1 MKRVETAPVTC
12 ARPGRGND
20 TVSSDTYVGAIDQVT
35 TGTRFMLF
43 DRDGRVAANA
53 YERHEQVYPEP
64 GRVEHDATEVWANT
78 RSVIRDALDDA
89 GIDATQLSGTGITNQ
104 REATVIWDAETS
116 EPVHNAVVWRD
127 RWTTDRFEALE
138 AAGKDG
144 WTHERTGP
152 EPDPYFSATKAEWL
166 LENADPVATDRS
178 DPVGTGG
185 VCPPSRDVNLA
196 NENAGGR
203 LMYGRE
209 KPSASESM
217 SLMIDIRKLGLFN
230 RMAKEGGN
238 TVADHLSQMT
248 GMETEM
254 EITKI
259 NFIDVPDIKTHVGH
273 EEQIGISIEMTEP
286 PHGHILFL
294 LEAESAKELASG
306 MIGDMGETDP
316 EATGFTDMERSAIQE
331 IGNIMT
337 SGFIDGWA
345 NVLDT
350 TIDIGTP
357 TFIFGPGSGMVD
369 DLVGDREA
377 EMALMFDSH
386 VQAPESD
393 VDVKVYTFPE
403 LEELVDLMQ
412 GIEV

>member
-1 MKRVETAPVTC
+1 
-12 ARPGRGND
+12 
-20 TVSSDTYVGAIDQVT
+20 
-35 TGTRFMLF
+35 
-43 DRDGRVAANA
+43 
-53 YERHEQVYPEP
+53 
-64 GRVEHDATEVWANT
+64 
-78 RSVIRDALDDA
+78 
-89 GIDATQLSGTGITNQ
+89 
-104 REATVIWDAETS
+104 
-116 EPVHNAVVWRD
+116 
-127 RWTTDRFEALE
+127 
-138 AAGKDG
+138 
-144 WTHERTGP
+144 
-152 EPDPYFSATKAEWL
+152 
-166 LENADPVATDRS
+166 
-178 DPVGTGG
+178 
-185 VCPPSRDVNLA
+185 
-196 NENAGGR
+196 
-203 LMYGRE
+203 
-209 KPSASESM
+209 
-217 SLMIDIRKLGLFN
+217 
-230 RMAKEGGN
+230 
-238 TVADHLSQMT
+238 
-248 GMETEM
+248 M